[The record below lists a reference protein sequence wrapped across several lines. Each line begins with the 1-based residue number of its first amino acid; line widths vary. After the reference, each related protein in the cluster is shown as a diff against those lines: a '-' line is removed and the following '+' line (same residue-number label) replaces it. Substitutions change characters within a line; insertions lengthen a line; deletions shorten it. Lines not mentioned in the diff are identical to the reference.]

1 MYNPMTVLRQTSRA
15 MLKEFFAAQN
25 CLRIPDA
32 NPKKLYLFLR
42 VKFSVIFN
50 QLQDKSAR

>member
-1 MYNPMTVLRQTSRA
+1 MRMYNPMTVLRQTSRA

-42 VKFSVIFN
+42 VKF
-50 QLQDKSAR
+50 